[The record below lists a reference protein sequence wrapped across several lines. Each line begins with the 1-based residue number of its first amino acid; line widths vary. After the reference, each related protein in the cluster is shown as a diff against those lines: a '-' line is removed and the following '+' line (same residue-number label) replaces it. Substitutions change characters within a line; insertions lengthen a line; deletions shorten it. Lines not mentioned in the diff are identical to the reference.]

1 MSWTPPTP
9 GDEVVVTNG
18 VYQTG
23 ARVIYAGT
31 NPTNAASALRM
42 LRLRTTVLGV
52 AASWTSVTNRAY
64 GLERTTNL
72 GPASVFQLL
81 RTNVTGLNGTTT
93 YISVSTS
100 IFGNRQGFSFHSE

>member
-1 MSWTPPTP
+1 M
-9 GDEVVVTNG
+9 
-18 VYQTG
+18 
-23 ARVIYAGT
+23 ARKLRTCHSPKTALPEFAGH
-31 NPTNAASALRM
+31 AASALRM